1 MLHFRSSTVLKELFE
16 ATLKRPFPVYREKTW
31 LPTGSRCFCCL
42 GATSVDARATSAPL
56 KLLNA
61 AAHRPALR
69 TAPLAA
75 SLRSYCV
82 KTEAEEVEEQ
92 LKKDG
97 AGGEANSD
105 K

>member
-31 LPTGSRCFCCL
+31 LPTGSRCL

-69 TAPLAA
+69 TAPRAA

-97 AGGEANSD
+97 AAGEADSD